1 MQGETALAVSGIMD
15 TNVLIS
21 AALRRDGRPRAV
33 VDAMW
38 EERGVLLFS
47 DETFDELRTRLFL
60 PKFDRYVSREGRAV
74 YLAQLE
80 AVSERVPIVGAK
92 LGCRDPD
99 DDKLLETALMGAA
112 DCLVTGDWDLL
123 EMSPF
128 QNIPILTPTDFL
140 GFRTVR

>member
-1 MQGETALAVSGIMD
+1 MKAERAVLD

-33 VDAMW
+33 VDAVR
-38 EERGVLLFS
+38 EERGVLLFC
-47 DETFDELRTRLFL
+47 DETFDELRTRLRL
-60 PKFDRYVSREGRAV
+60 PKFDRYVSPEGRAV

-80 AVSERVPIVGAK
+80 AVSEWVPIAGAK

-99 DDKLLETALMGAA
+99 DDKLLEMALMGVA
-112 DCLVTGDWDLL
+112 DCLVTGDRDLL

-128 QNIPILTPTDFL
+128 QNIPILSPTSFL
-140 GFRTVR
+140 DLRTVR